1 MVKSMTGFGQSQVAR
16 DGVTV
21 SIDIQCLNSRF
32 FDLTARMPR
41 MMQKWEIQVRQ
52 AAQEALIRGK
62 VNLTAVVST
71 DEGETG
77 TAIRLNRARLRQYQ
91 ELFKQIQD
99 ELSLPEGPSFSHYTA
114 IDDIVEVEE
123 VNRDDLLRELLM
135 ETLTEALAGVQEMR
149 QAEGANLSADV
160 IMRLTLIQEETESIE
175 RLAEEHRTGD
185 LERYRSRIQELLD
198 GVPVDEGRLLQEA
211 AIVADKRDITEECT
225 RIKSHMELFRS
236 YINDDDNTG
245 KQLGFLLQEMG
256 REVNTIGA
264 KTDHIDISHAAVRI
278 KNELEKIREQ
288 VQNIL

>member
-1 MVKSMTGFGQSQVAR
+1 MTGFGQSQVTR

-32 FDLTARMPR
+32 FDLTVRLPR

-52 AAQEALIRGK
+52 AAQEALTRGK
-62 VNLTAVVST
+62 VNLTAVVSV
-71 DEGETG
+71 EVEAGI
-77 TAIRLNRARLRQYQ
+77 AIRLNRARLRQYH
-91 ELFKQIQD
+91 ELFRQIQE
-99 ELSLPEGPSFSHYTA
+99 ELALPEGPSLSHYTA
-114 IDDIVEVEE
+114 LDNIIEAED

-135 ETLTEALAGVQEMR
+135 ETLTKALAGVHEMR
-149 QAEGANLSADV
+149 QAEGANLDADLM
-160 IMRLTLIQEETESIE
+160 MRLALAQEETATIE

-198 GVPVDEGRLLQEA
+198 SIPVDEGRLLQEA
-211 AIVADKRDITEECT
+211 AILTDKRDITEECT
-225 RIKSHMELFRS
+225 RIKSHLELFRS
-236 YINDDDNTG
+236 YLNDEDNTG

>member
-1 MVKSMTGFGQSQVAR
+1 MVKSMTGFGQSQVTR

-21 SIDIQCLNSRF
+21 STDIQCLNSRF

-52 AAQEALIRGK
+52 AAQEALTRGK
-62 VNLTAVVST
+62 VNLTAVVSA
-71 DEGETG
+71 EGETS

-91 ELFKQIQD
+91 ELFRQIQD
-99 ELSLPEGPSFSHYTA
+99 ELALPEGPSLSHYTA

-149 QAEGANLSADV
+149 QAEGANLSADL
-160 IMRLTLIQEETESIE
+160 IMRLALIQEETESIE

-288 VQNIL
+288 VHNIL